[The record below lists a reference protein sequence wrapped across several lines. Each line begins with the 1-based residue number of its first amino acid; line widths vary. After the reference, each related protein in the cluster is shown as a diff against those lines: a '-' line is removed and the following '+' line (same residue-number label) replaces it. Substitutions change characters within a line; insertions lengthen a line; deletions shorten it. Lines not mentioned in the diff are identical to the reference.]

1 MSLVAPVARLLGVG
15 VALAALACGSS
26 SPRGVATRDEDRRP
40 ASAEAPVGP
49 PWDSLPLPHIE
60 LPDLGA
66 HVVTLSPGRNEITL
80 VNFWATWCVPC
91 LKEIP
96 ELVALHAR
104 GRAAGVRV
112 VGVSIASGSR
122 RDISAFGAKH
132 AMDYL
137 LLDADEDW
145 GRRYFRQ
152 LGLPLLLPVTLVVDR
167 HGVIRRRL
175 IGPQTR
181 AQFETAIREAS

>member
-1 MSLVAPVARLLGVG
+1 MS
-15 VALAALACGSS
+15 
-26 SPRGVATRDEDRRP
+26 
-40 ASAEAPVGP
+40 
-49 PWDSLPLPHIE
+49 
-60 LPDLGA
+60 
-66 HVVTLSPGRNEITL
+66 LSPGREEVTL

-96 ELVALHAR
+96 ELVALHDDGCAP
-104 GRAAGVRV
+104 GVRV
-112 VGVSIASGSR
+112 VGISIASGNR
-122 RDISAFGAKH
+122 RDIREFGAKH
-132 AMDYL
+132 AMDYV
-137 LLDADEDW
+137 LLDADEEW

-167 HGVIRRRL
+167 HGVIRRKL